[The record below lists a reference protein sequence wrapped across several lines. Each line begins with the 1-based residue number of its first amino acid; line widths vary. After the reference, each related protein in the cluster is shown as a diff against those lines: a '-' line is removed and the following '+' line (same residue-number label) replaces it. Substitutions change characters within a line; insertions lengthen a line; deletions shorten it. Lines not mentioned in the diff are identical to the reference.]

1 MGTRYGDD
9 GAGASHLY
17 LKRTKMKQSS
27 KIVIAIL
34 VVTGLGVAAYFAL
47 LKRNSGPEIPSLSLR
62 GGSANASTE
71 FLNAQKAVEY
81 YRDEI
86 RKHPETVKNY
96 LELAQLYLQEARVTG
111 RHREY
116 MPKARYLIDET
127 LNRDPQN
134 FDARM
139 IKGTMLMTMHHFGEA
154 RELAE
159 DAVKQNPHSAI
170 GYGVLCDA
178 LVESGRYE
186 EAVKTCDQMLSVR
199 PDLRSYARASYLR
212 ELHGDNPG
220 AVDAMKMAADAGVY
234 GQENRA
240 WALYNL
246 GKLFLNQGN
255 LDTAAYIFKGILEE
269 RPDYA
274 YAMSGLAQVRRAKG
288 ETQGAVDL
296 VTKAYQQTPE
306 HVFVEQLADIYRATG
321 QTQSADGVAKIVLQA
336 FEQHEKD
343 GWNIN
348 REYAMFCAN
357 HGMNLK
363 EALDRAKNE
372 FDLRPDNIDVLETYA
387 WTLYKNGKGAEAV
400 PYIEKAMRLR
410 TRSFTLH
417 YHAGAIYAAAGIKDS
432 ADAYFARAKNEN
444 RFVNVFCP
452 DVNQQVKNS
461 PGIAGNQ

>member
-1 MGTRYGDD
+1 M
-9 GAGASHLY
+9 
-17 LKRTKMKQSS
+17 KRSS
-27 KIVIAIL
+27 QILITVFCAL
-34 VVTGLGVAAYFAL
+34 VVGVAGYFIAS
-47 LKRNSGPEIPSLSLR
+47 KRNPGPEIPSLSLR

-96 LELAQLYLQEARVTG
+96 LELAELFQQEARVTG
-111 RHREY
+111 RHHEY
-116 MPKARYLIDET
+116 IPKARYLIDES
-127 LNRDPQN
+127 LRLDPQN

-178 LVESGRYE
+178 LLESGRYE
-186 EAVKTCDQMLSVR
+186 EAVKACDQMLGIR

-212 ELHGDNPG
+212 ELHGDDAG
-220 AVDAMKMAADAGVY
+220 AVEAMKLAADAGVF

-246 GKLFLNQGN
+246 GKLFLNEGN
-255 LDTAAYIFKGILEE
+255 LDTAAFIFKGILEE

-274 YAMSGLAQVRRAKG
+274 YALSGLAQVKRAKG
-288 ETQGAVDL
+288 ETQEAVDL
-296 VTKAYQQTPE
+296 ITKAYQQTPE
-306 HVFVEQLADIYRATG
+306 HIFVEQLADIYRSTG

-336 FEQHEKD
+336 FEQHEQD

-357 HGMNLK
+357 HGIDLAG
-363 EALDRAKNE
+363 ALERAKKE
-372 FDLRPDNIDVLETYA
+372 FGLRPDNIDVLETYA
-387 WTLYKNGKGAEAV
+387 WTLYKNGRGAEAV
-400 PYIEKAMRLR
+400 PYIEKAMRLH
-410 TRSFTLH
+410 TKSFTLH
-417 YHAGAIYAAAGIKDS
+417 YHAGAIYAAAGMKDS
-432 ADAYFARAKNEN
+432 ADAYFARARSEN

-452 DVNQQVKNS
+452 DVNQQPKSS
-461 PGIAGNQ
+461 PGMAQLR